1 MRRGGRPVEWLVRT
15 CNVPVSALLKSPWLG
30 RWIGKGITTVSY
42 VGRRSGRTFSTPVA
56 YRRIGDQVTLWAD
69 LPDTKNWW
77 RNFTGDGGP
86 VTLRLDGA
94 DRTGHAVAHRNGIG
108 WATVT
113 VTLDP
118 ATGG

>member
-1 MRRGGRPVEWLVRT
+1 MRGFNRGA
-15 CNVPVSALLKSPWLG
+15 SALLKNSRIGPRLG
-30 RWIGKGITTVSY
+30 RAITTITY

-56 YRRIGDQVTLWAD
+56 YRRDQDQVTIVVD
-69 LPDTKNWW
+69 IPDVKNWW

-86 VTLRLDGA
+86 ITLRLDGR
-94 DRTGHAVAHRNGIG
+94 DRPGHAVAQRSGAG

-118 ATGG
+118 LATREHRRG